1 MAMSHTSRGLTP
13 PNGPSGA
20 SGKMG
25 RPMNVIA
32 SNTTAERN
40 SGHVIF
46 STQPYSSSR
55 AASKAVAH
63 RRAGGNA
70 HVAEQRISAERKGQ
84 HARDCR
90 RRGEM
95 SGGLV

>member
-1 MAMSHTSRGLTP
+1 MSHTSRGLTP

-20 SGKMG
+20 SGKSG

-46 STQPYSSSR
+46 STQPCSYSR
-55 AASKAVAH
+55 AASKAVAATAAPAAT
-63 RRAGGNA
+63 RMSPS
-70 HVAEQRISAERKGQ
+70 SA
-84 HARDCR
+84 
-90 RRGEM
+90 
-95 SGGLV
+95 

>member
-1 MAMSHTSRGLTP
+1 MSHTSRGLTP

-20 SGKMG
+20 SGNIG

-46 STQPYSSSR
+46 SAFEPDQE
-55 AASKAVAH
+55 A
-63 RRAGGNA
+63 N
-70 HVAEQRISAERKGQ
+70 AERDAEAGN
-84 HARDCR
+84 
-90 RRGEM
+90 
-95 SGGLV
+95 